1 MLTTPDAQL
10 KIRVPSDLKQKI
22 EEIANQEKRS
32 MNAEIVDRLEKSFHF
47 VAHPE
52 TNPKNLKLAHYQ
64 IIDRK
69 VEVAERLAHS
79 LNLINSF
86 KMNALKYS
94 HIAKMCEYEN
104 AEIFLNWLQAKQEPS
119 FTELEKI
126 AAYLYVNKDWLIHGD
141 GHPIPSSNW
150 QIENNIDSNINSLF
164 SYVDPVSKQESEAQK
179 IIFVRNMS
187 KEGNLLIIKVLK
199 DWRVEVLTSNIHV
212 STYNGVGGKNMLESF
227 ARLCSQLYKST
238 KYLTRTNAYLIN
250 NELFEKILT
259 CEEHPLALL
268 KKERTSV
275 WWEAFW
281 DATDANNIR
290 KDFLGVWHDWDQT
303 SYIAVNALSPKI
315 SDED

>member
-1 MLTTPDAQL
+1 MLILQDAQL
-10 KIRVPSDLKQKI
+10 KIRLPSDLKQKI
-22 EEIANQEKRS
+22 EEVANQEKRS
-32 MNAEIVDRLEKSFHF
+32 MNAEIVDRLEKSFYF
-47 VAHPE
+47 VTLPE

-86 KMNALKYS
+86 KMNAVKYS
-94 HIAKMCEYEN
+94 HIARMCKYEN
-104 AEIFLNWLQAKQEPS
+104 AEVFLNWLQAKQEPS

-126 AAYLYVNKDWLIHGD
+126 AAYLYIDQDWLIHGD
-141 GHPIPSSNW
+141 GHPILSSNW
-150 QIENNIDSNINSLF
+150 QIENNVDSNINSLF
-164 SYVDPVSKQESEAQK
+164 SHVDPVSKQEIEAQK
-179 IIFVRNMS
+179 IILVRNIS
-187 KEGNLLIIKVLK
+187 EEGNLLIIKVLQ
-199 DWRVEVLTSNIHV
+199 DWRVEVLTTNIHV
-212 STYNGVGGKNMLESF
+212 STYNGVGGQNMLESF

-268 KKERTSV
+268 KKEHTSI

-281 DATDANNIR
+281 DATDSNNVR
-290 KDFLGVWHDWDQT
+290 KDFLDVWHDWDQT
-303 SYIAVNALSPKI
+303 SSIAINALSKKL
-315 SDED
+315 